1 MSKLLIF
8 VSGGPALYW
17 TEEKLWDYMV
27 NCKDDPMDILSKP
40 QNQYAIGRAKVF
52 GLKEER
58 RAKYGR
64 E

>member
-17 TEEKLWDYMV
+17 TEEKLWAYMV
-27 NCKDDPMDILSKP
+27 NCKGDPMDILSKP

-52 GLKEER
+52 GLKDER

>member
-1 MSKLLIF
+1 
-8 VSGGPALYW
+8 
-17 TEEKLWDYMV
+17 
-27 NCKDDPMDILSKP
+27 MDILSKP

-52 GLKEER
+52 GLKAER